1 MAKKIVEEESRLIEV
16 ARINIDESSVFP
28 YDLYEIQIRSNDH
41 IPPHFHIMK
50 DGWDVEF
57 YIESGELYKIQKIGK
72 TQQIY
77 NYMIKNVGIWLS
89 AKCAIMPMITNKQNA
104 IAVWKQLRG

>member
-1 MAKKIVEEESRLIEV
+1 MAKKIVEVESRLIEV
-16 ARINIDESSVFP
+16 ARINIDESNGFP

-41 IPPHFHIMK
+41 TPPHFHIMK